1 MIRMARVGRLC
12 VTGFLAVLAWWS
24 AMPVSWAQNRPHL
37 TRLRNRLTVITKEV
51 HSSNVVAVSV
61 FVRGGVSAEPA
72 DLPGLANFTHHM
84 LLRGTTHRTAE
95 EIMAPIEAI
104 GGTLRARADHDYSM
118 IYLLCAADALRTGLT
133 VMSDVI
139 RNPRFDPA
147 EVEKQREQILSAFT
161 RLDQDPRWVL
171 QKEMGRLLYASGPY
185 SRVVPGTPESVKRI
199 TREQLVSFH
208 RQQYTPENLI
218 VVVVGNI
225 DRAAAE
231 ESVARAFGDMSFS
244 MRPPAAPQPSTW
256 RPLGDLGTN
265 VAVRSQA
272 TDLAHLLIG
281 FPMGAITREEY
292 PAVLVLNSLLG
303 GGMGSRLMREVRE
316 RQGLSYSPGTYLA
329 EYCGPSYLAAY
340 IPTEPVRLVF
350 GLNGPYHTPEM
361 MLNRVKDALLEQF
374 DWVRQHPVS
383 EAELQRARRYT
394 IGTFIYDHQRT
405 VNQARYLGWF
415 ELSGLGYQY
424 DEELPKAIEKV
435 TKEDILALARK
446 YFTHYAIALIVPES
460 NSERR

>member
-1 MIRMARVGRLC
+1 MARVGRLC
-12 VTGFLAVLAWWS
+12 VTGILAALAWWS
-24 AMPVSWAQNRPHL
+24 AMPASWAQNRPHL

-199 TREQLVSFH
+199 TREQLISFH

-281 FPMGAITREEY
+281 FPMDAITREEY

-316 RQGLSYSPGTYLA
+316 RQGLSYSPG
-329 EYCGPSYLAAY
+329 
-340 IPTEPVRLVF
+340 
-350 GLNGPYHTPEM
+350 
-361 MLNRVKDALLEQF
+361 
-374 DWVRQHPVS
+374 
-383 EAELQRARRYT
+383 
-394 IGTFIYDHQRT
+394 
-405 VNQARYLGWF
+405 
-415 ELSGLGYQY
+415 
-424 DEELPKAIEKV
+424 
-435 TKEDILALARK
+435 
-446 YFTHYAIALIVPES
+446 
-460 NSERR
+460 